1 MQQWLA
7 EDGDRP
13 LVVVTERG
21 VGIAQ
26 HEPVDAGS
34 AAVWGLLRSA
44 QAESPGRITVLDVE
58 PDTRLTPELVTAVA
72 HSEEPQL
79 ALRKGEFHAPR
90 LTRVE
95 VPDAPGTDVAA
106 SQASAADASG
116 QDAETDAGGGP
127 VRLRPGGS
135 VVVTGGTGDLGALV
149 ARHLVDRYGVR
160 HLVLASRRGAE
171 AAGARELQAE
181 LVAAGARV
189 ELVSC
194 DVTDRAAV
202 SALLASVPDDHPL
215 TGLVHC
221 AGALDDGVIEA
232 LTDERVDRVFAPKL
246 DALYHLDE
254 VTRGLD
260 LPLFAVFSSAA
271 GVLGTAGQANYAA
284 ANAAVDAVVRAR
296 HAAGLPGVSMAWGWW
311 GQGTGLTGKL
321 NEADRER
328 FARSGVAAMSAAEG
342 LALFDAA
349 LAHGA
354 PLLVPV
360 KLNLARLATAGSV
373 PPLLS
378 ALAPAGA
385 AATRRTAADGGGAD
399 GGSLRERLA
408 ALPAADRER
417 HLVDLVAGQ
426 VAAVLGHS
434 GAAGVE
440 VGKPF
445 TALGFDSLTAVELR
459 NRLGQATGLRL
470 PATLTFDHPTPLVLA
485 RFLLGEVLP
494 SETETLD
501 WAMREI
507 DKMESLLAD
516 LPPEDTVR
524 ARVQDRLRV
533 LLSRTGET
541 AGELSGAAVTEH
553 LQSSSAEEL
562 FEFVD
567 RQLGT

>member
-1 MQQWLA
+1 
-7 EDGDRP
+7 
-13 LVVVTERG
+13 
-21 VGIAQ
+21 
-26 HEPVDAGS
+26 
-34 AAVWGLLRSA
+34 
-44 QAESPGRITVLDVE
+44 
-58 PDTRLTPELVTAVA
+58 AVA

-90 LTRVE
+90 LARVE
-95 VPDAPGTDVAA
+95 VP
-106 SQASAADASG
+106 SAAGVDVETPQGPAAEASG
-116 QDAETDAGGGP
+116 QDADAGDGP

-202 SALLASVPDDHPL
+202 AALLASVPDDHPL

-232 LTDERVDRVFAPKL
+232 LTEERVDRVFAPKL
-246 DALYHLDE
+246 DALYYLDE
-254 VTRGLD
+254 ATRGLD

-328 FARSGVAAMSAAEG
+328 FARGGVAAMSAAEG

-354 PLLVPV
+354 PVLVPV
-360 KLNLARLATAGSV
+360 KLNLARLAAAGPV

-385 AATRRTAADGGGAD
+385 AAARRTAAHDGGGAD
-399 GGSLRERLA
+399 GVRSLRERLA

-494 SETETLD
+494 SETDTLD

-516 LPPEDTVR
+516 LPPEDAVR

-533 LLSRTGET
+533 LLSRSGET
-541 AGELSGAAVTEH
+541 AGEMSGAAVTEH